1 MPIGKQ
7 IRLYLI
13 EKGIRQNWLSEQTK
27 ISLSKLN
34 MSLNGKRKLLAEE
47 YAKIVEA
54 LNVDA
59 NTFIKSK

>member
-1 MPIGKQ
+1 MSIAKE
-7 IRLYLI
+7 IRIYLTKNNI
-13 EKGIRQNWLSEQTK
+13 SQTWLSEQTG
-27 ISLSKLN
+27 ITLTKLN
-34 MSLNGKRKLLAEE
+34 MALNDKRKIPVDE